1 MRIGSSIK
9 MVGDPAQFRQRLA
22 SMVDRGMNAA
32 GAVMVEYLKNM
43 YSQTGGPASR
53 PGTPPAVQT
62 GVLKRATQKTPSVR
76 GVVYV
81 HTSGIPYAGKLEYG
95 GTIKPKNKQYL
106 AVPLGREA
114 RRIRTEAKDTLE
126 NSPRNLFVIRSKK
139 GNLLLME
146 RHGKRQKVTP
156 RFVLKRSV
164 YIKARPFMRPALAN
178 QRLRVAMRTAF
189 AMRIK
194 ESARRLVRS

>member
-1 MRIGSSIK
+1 MRIGGNIT
-9 MVGDPAQFRQRLA
+9 MLINPAKVRGTLA
-22 SMVDRGMNAA
+22 NVVDNGMNMA
-32 GAVMVEYLKNM
+32 GAVMVGYVKDTF
-43 YSQTGGPASR
+43 SKTGGPASR

-62 GVLKRATQKTPSVR
+62 GTLRRAIQKTPSVR

-95 GTIKPKNKQYL
+95 GTIKPTTKQYL
-106 AVPLGREA
+106 AVPLGREGK
-114 RRIRTEAKDTLE
+114 RIRRDAKDTLY
-126 NSPRNLFVIRSKK
+126 NSNRNLFVIRSKK

-164 YIKARPFMRPALAN
+164 YIKARPFMRPALAS
-178 QRLRVAMRTAF
+178 RTVQKSMARAF
-189 AMRIK
+189 ATRIMRDV
-194 ESARRLVRS
+194 RRLVEA